1 MPAQCLPE
9 KLAKMNRRHAFTLVE
24 LLVVIAIIGILIGL
38 LLPAI
43 NAAREAGRR
52 AACQNNQ
59 HQLGLALL
67 AHESSKQYFPPGV
80 VATLTLNGAPQ
91 LFDTRTEAANYAQGA
106 NMHGQSWMLEIL
118 PFMEY
123 DYLYKR
129 WDYRRSVMGNGD
141 IAMTDIPSFYC
152 PSRRSKLMPGDA
164 DWMLSK
170 NATAGGTDYGGCMG
184 RVNGWKNGVSSENHA
199 FEDFTRTD
207 AQPVRPDGSPYPDVR
222 LLRGIFRPNYKTRM
236 FDITDGAANTI
247 MIGEL
252 QRLKPQPGDP
262 DGVTTSF
269 DGWAFG
275 NCSTL
280 FVTATDFSGPS
291 QGHKNP
297 GGLNNNFFESPGSKH
312 AGGAIFG
319 AADGSVH
326 FISENIDCATNESV
340 FPLLGSMSDGELAQM
355 P

>member
-1 MPAQCLPE
+1 
-9 KLAKMNRRHAFTLVE
+9 MNRRHGFTLVE

-43 NAAREAGRR
+43 NAAAEAGRR

-59 HQLGLALL
+59 HQIGLALL

-80 VATLTLNGAPQ
+80 VATLTLNGTPQ
-91 LFDTRTEAANYAQGA
+91 VFDTFTEAGNFAGA

-141 IAMTDIPSFYC
+141 IAMTDIPGFYC
-152 PSRRSKLMPGDA
+152 PSRRSHLMPGDA

-184 RVNGWKNGVSSENHA
+184 RTNGWKNGVTTERHA
-199 FEDFTRTD
+199 FEDQTRND
-207 AQPVRPDGSPYPDVR
+207 SQPVEPNGQPISDVR
-222 LLRGIFRPNYKTRM
+222 LLRGIFRPNYRTRL
-236 FDITDGAANTI
+236 FDVTDGSANTI

-252 QRLKPQPGDP
+252 QCLKPQPGDG
-262 DGVTTSF
+262 DGVTT
-269 DGWAFG
+269 DYQGWAFG

-280 FVTATDFSGPS
+280 FTTATDFSGPS

-297 GGLNNNFFESPGSKH
+297 GGMNNSFFESPGSQH
-312 AGGAIFG
+312 QGGPFLEWRT
-319 AADGSVH
+319 VPC
-326 FISENIDCATNESV
+326 ISSARMSTPQTTNRYFRCWARCPTASWH
-340 FPLLGSMSDGELAQM
+340 
-355 P
+355 